1 MDTKNDG
8 FLKMVSPF
16 KYGVILDIHVSFSG
30 GRKSFQIPSKKHPK
44 NKIVVKFWESEI
56 FGVEFGDW
64 RMISTKIHLLF
75 KVRFTH
81 FFVPKTQDSPKI
93 FAGQA
98 SRSFATKSRPGDLGQ
113 MGDHFGETWPKIFP
127 LLSEKY
133 NDFK

>member
-81 FFVPKTQDSPKI
+81 FFLFPRPKI
-93 FAGQA
+93 HQKFLQGKPVAA
-98 SRSFATKSRPGDLGQ
+98 
-113 MGDHFGETWPKIFP
+113 
-127 LLSEKY
+127 LLQRVGRVI
-133 NDFK
+133 